1 MFDLTEELKKF
12 DVHRENAVALAVI
25 GYVQANLSKQRYLR
39 KKYVAHLET
48 VYPNTV
54 KLEDIEGHFD
64 GELAPD
70 AWQCRAD
77 YADEERDRTRNISN
91 HDRTEDMRLDDPRH
105 GEKG

>member
-12 DVHRENAVALAVI
+12 DVFRENAVALAVVA
-25 GYVQANLSKQRYLR
+25 YAQANLSKQRFLR

-48 VYPNTV
+48 VYPNTI
-54 KLEDIEGHFD
+54 KLADIEGHCDDEPLFFVS
-64 GELAPD
+64 EN
-70 AWQCRAD
+70 RAD

-105 GEKG
+105 EEK